1 MKVVCDSF
9 EFLSILDRINSKIL
23 LDYSNE
29 LKRYESKYSNMKSFE
44 MNCYIDFLQ
53 LKFNF
58 SFEELKFIYN
68 TVYLT
73 LYYNS
78 NGNITIILQGL
89 EVPEIRKQVKI
100 LYYARDRER
109 QIKKVITVIKDAIE
123 DLKEK
128 LFKKSEEFE
137 FCYGENNINNK
148 IGGKNE

>member
-100 LYYARDRER
+100 LFHARDRER